1 MQCESRY
8 GEDESRYKAECTPRA
23 SVVSQART
31 LELGDPK
38 SSCWSLKFCQGQTN
52 SSWRYILAGVLEL
65 IQEGALQSG
74 HQAINCDRFCAKVG
88 KVLQEI
94 KMKLHL
100 LLLSIATQTISAQRL
115 VEAGTLVRRDLHS
128 LN

>member
-1 MQCESRY
+1 MVNMEADIRP
-8 GEDESRYKAECTPRA
+8 AA
-23 SVVSQART
+23 
-31 LELGDPK
+31 DPLPQSSPKPGRWSWAIRSLAAGAKK
-38 SSCWSLKFCQGQTN
+38 SCQGQIN

-65 IQEGALQSG
+65 IQGGALQSG

-94 KMKLHL
+94 KMKLQL

-115 VEAGTLVRRDLHS
+115 VEAGTLVRRDLHPLS
-128 LN
+128 RKHF